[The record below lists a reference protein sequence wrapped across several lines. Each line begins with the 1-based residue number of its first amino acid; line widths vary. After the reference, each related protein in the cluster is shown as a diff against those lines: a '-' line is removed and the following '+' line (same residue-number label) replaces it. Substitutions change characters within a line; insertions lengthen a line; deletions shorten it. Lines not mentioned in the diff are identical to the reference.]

1 MISFLTLGT
10 SEKKNRAPMPA
21 TAPNPPA
28 VYALP
33 RQTISPG
40 VPPISRRC
48 LGAVVSDVDLCAI
61 LKSIGRDGRGVE
73 GNTYSLIAIRAFMPW

>member
-33 RQTISPG
+33 HQTISPS
-40 VPPISRRC
+40 VSPTSRRC
-48 LGAVVSDVDLCAI
+48 LGPVVSGVDL
-61 LKSIGRDGRGVE
+61 R
-73 GNTYSLIAIRAFMPW
+73 P